1 MSWALPQSETTKAC
15 PASEK
20 KLQRGVRRDENLGFV
35 SVDRGV
41 EASIPRMT
49 YRSLWTPPSPTPA
62 NRRRIIRAAR
72 YRSIGRGTQV
82 PHRWSPWRPARA
94 WETQRVRFVN
104 PPRSACWHHE
114 GLRLGFEVTYFTT
127 AAGGVQAEGT
137 AAGLQGGDTW
147 IVSYRILLDESGR
160 TRMATLTSQSA
171 SGRRERLLEAD
182 GVGHWSVDGK
192 TTNLL
197 DGCLD
202 VDLEASAMTNALPVR
217 RLALAVG
224 ERAAAPA
231 GYDPCSDLGRRTT
244 PTDVRPS
251 RRSR

>member
-1 MSWALPQSETTKAC
+1 
-15 PASEK
+15 
-20 KLQRGVRRDENLGFV
+20 
-35 SVDRGV
+35 
-41 EASIPRMT
+41 
-49 YRSLWTPPSPTPA
+49 
-62 NRRRIIRAAR
+62 
-72 YRSIGRGTQV
+72 
-82 PHRWSPWRPARA
+82 
-94 WETQRVRFVN
+94 VRFVN

-231 GYDPCSDLGRRTT
+231 GYVRAQTLAVELLQQTYARVDDRDEDGVEQYDYEAPSFAFACRLVYDPSGLVLHYPGIARRAA
-244 PTDVRPS
+244 
-251 RRSR
+251 